1 MLGPVKSGSSWW
13 WTAAGKH
20 PAARDYLRLGHLSP
34 FTDGFADW
42 VRNGYRNMN
51 LKENKP
57 ISAFRSWRF
66 WASGF
71 GKGALACG
79 VVRDSSDSMGRQYPF
94 LIMGNG
100 PMKGWE
106 DRWNLLTHACEETW
120 RRMESLSLNL
130 PEGSEHLEKE
140 IRHGIPPPVPEWS
153 RHAARVESVGEADGS
168 FEEWASY
175 LERECSAISGRIDFL
190 IELDHEPAGD
200 PFALA
205 LPWTNFMKRHQE
217 RIPSSLFMGGTS
229 EMAFLAVFH
238 RPLMPS
244 DFVRLWSVTRGGKPC
259 GAIAAPSA

>member
-71 GKGALACG
+71 GKDALACG

-94 LIMGNG
+94 LIMGSG
-100 PMKGWE
+100 PMKGWK
-106 DRWNLLTHACEETW
+106 DRWNLLTLACDETW

-140 IRHGIPPPVPEWS
+140 IRHGIIPPVPEWS
-153 RHAARVESVGEADGS
+153 RHAARGGSVGKADGT
-168 FEEWASY
+168 FEEKASF
-175 LERECSAISGRIDFL
+175 LEREFSAHSGRNDLL
-190 IELDHEPAGD
+190 IELDHEAAGG
-200 PFALA
+200 PYTLA
-205 LPWTNFMKRHQE
+205 VPWINSMKIHQE
-217 RIPSSLFMGGTS
+217 KIPNSLFLGGTS

-244 DFVRLWSVTRGGKPC
+244 DFVRLWSV
-259 GAIAAPSA
+259 